1 MIKVASVLRQLNS
14 YAPAA
19 SFPFHSPLAADSKM
33 FLTHAA
39 GGSQKGEVMAK
50 KYTKRADGRYQKL
63 ITLIDADGLEIK
75 KRIYARTISE
85 LEAKA
90 IKAIEDN
97 KRGLFRNADI
107 TVGKYTEK
115 WLDTIRDTCAD
126 NTYTSYTYSV
136 KHIRETIGTILLQK
150 LKRQNIQAAVDSLK
164 DHPRTAQLLR
174 MTINRICESAVDDGI
189 IARNPCRNIAI
200 STYKAKEKRA
210 LTQTE
215 IKAIEA
221 ADLDAEERLYISLLY
236 YCGLRRGEA
245 LALGR
250 GDIDLRRG
258 VLTVNHSLAFI
269 GNKGVLKDP
278 KTAKSRRDVPIP
290 SELSRLLQAYK
301 YDLYLFTRGG
311 DFFTHSTYVKM
322 WARII
327 KKLNAATRERE
338 SAAGADPEL
347 HIDRIQG
354 LTAHIFRHNYASM
367 LYKKK
372 VPIKTAQRL
381 LGHSTISVTMDIY
394 THLEELD
401 PDTISAVENAFKTRR
416 A

>member
-1 MIKVASVLRQLNS
+1 MRQLNN

-19 SFPFHSPLAADSKM
+19 NSLFCCPCRVSLQNVSD
-33 FLTHAA
+33 TR
-39 GGSQKGEVMAK
+39 GGGASKGENMAK

-107 TVGKYTEK
+107 TIGQYTEK
-115 WLDTIRDTCAD
+115 WLDIIRDKCSD
-126 NTYTSYTYSV
+126 NTYMSYFYSV
-136 KHIRETIGTILLQK
+136 KHIKDTLGAIRLQR
-150 LKRQNIQAAVDSLK
+150 LKRQDIQTAVDSFK
-164 DHPRTAQLLR
+164 DKPRTAQVMR
-174 MTINRICESAVDDGI
+174 MTINRICESAVDDEI
-189 IARNPCRNIAI
+189 IPRNPCRNIEVP
-200 STYKAKEKRA
+200 TYKAKEKRA
-210 LTQTE
+210 LTPVE

-278 KTAKSRRDVPIP
+278 KTAKSRRNVPIP

-301 YDLYLFTRGG
+301 YDLYLFTRQ
-311 DFFTHSTYVKM
+311 V
-322 WARII
+322 
-327 KKLNAATRERE
+327 
-338 SAAGADPEL
+338 
-347 HIDRIQG
+347 
-354 LTAHIFRHNYASM
+354 
-367 LYKKK
+367 
-372 VPIKTAQRL
+372 
-381 LGHSTISVTMDIY
+381 
-394 THLEELD
+394 
-401 PDTISAVENAFKTRR
+401 
-416 A
+416 